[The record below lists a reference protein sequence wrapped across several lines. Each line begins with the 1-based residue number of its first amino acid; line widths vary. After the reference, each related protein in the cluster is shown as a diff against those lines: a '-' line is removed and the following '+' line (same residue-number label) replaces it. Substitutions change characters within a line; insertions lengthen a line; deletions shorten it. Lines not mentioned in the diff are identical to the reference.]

1 MLIVSFLLVLLARR
15 GLSSLP
21 TQPYTDLQREVAQF
35 ESYPDHVT

>member
-21 TQPYTDLQREVAQF
+21 TQPYTDREVAP
-35 ESYPDHVT
+35 YPDHVT